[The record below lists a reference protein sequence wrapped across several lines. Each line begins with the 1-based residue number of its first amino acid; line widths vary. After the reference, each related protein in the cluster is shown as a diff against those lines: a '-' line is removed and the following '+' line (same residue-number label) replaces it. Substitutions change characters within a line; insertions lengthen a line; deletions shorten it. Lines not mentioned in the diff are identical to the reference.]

1 MSAINNTT
9 SPALRTTIQGAV
21 AAGILR
27 LIETLPEPDLVIN
40 DSDKII
46 IGTVLLGAV
55 SLVQNFVENRMG
67 RAILLP
73 QRTNPPMP
81 EAADDAGHSD
91 TVTAVVVL
99 LLIVCVFLLVL

>member
-55 SLVQNFVENRMG
+55 SLVQN
-67 RAILLP
+67 
-73 QRTNPPMP
+73 PPMP